1 MLPSCTPTLYL
12 CNGKQGIPGRPTM
25 FNPLKTVIRM
35 VNHLWR
41 VTAIKVTGKVTPGM
55 WVEVLKSGTNA
66 QPTIK
71 EIGVEFERKYGI
83 ALVGGCSLVN
93 FRIEK
98 MG

>member
-1 MLPSCTPTLYL
+1 M
-12 CNGKQGIPGRPTM
+12 M
-25 FNPLKTVIRM
+25 
-35 VNHLWR
+35 NHLWR

-83 ALVGGCSLVN
+83 ALVGGCSLTN

>member
-1 MLPSCTPTLYL
+1 
-12 CNGKQGIPGRPTM
+12 
-25 FNPLKTVIRM
+25 M

-41 VTAIKVTGKVTPGM
+41 VTAIKVTGKVTPSM

-71 EIGVEFERKYGI
+71 EIGVEFERKYGVS
-83 ALVGGCSLVN
+83 LVGGCSLVN

>member
-1 MLPSCTPTLYL
+1 MMNY
-12 CNGKQGIPGRPTM
+12 
-25 FNPLKTVIRM
+25 
-35 VNHLWR
+35 LWR
-41 VTAIKVTGKVTPGM
+41 VTAIKITGKVTPGM

-71 EIGVEFERKYGI
+71 EIGVEFERKYGVS
-83 ALVGGCSLVN
+83 LVGGCSLVN

>member
-1 MLPSCTPTLYL
+1 M
-12 CNGKQGIPGRPTM
+12 M
-25 FNPLKTVIRM
+25 
-35 VNHLWR
+35 NHLWR

-71 EIGVEFERKYGI
+71 EIGVEFERKYSI

-93 FRIEK
+93 FKIEK

>member
-1 MLPSCTPTLYL
+1 MGERIS
-12 CNGKQGIPGRPTM
+12 
-25 FNPLKTVIRM
+25 TVFS
-35 VNHLWR
+35 
-41 VTAIKVTGKVTPGM
+41 T
-55 WVEVLKSGTNA
+55 

>member
-1 MLPSCTPTLYL
+1 M
-12 CNGKQGIPGRPTM
+12 M
-25 FNPLKTVIRM
+25 
-35 VNHLWR
+35 NHLWR

-55 WVEVLKSGTNA
+55 WVEVLKSGINA

-98 MG
+98 MR